1 MTVEGAAA
9 PLLPGTPHGFLAGGR
24 PGTAFPGFPAKLA
37 EGTSFLNGIKPA
49 QVGPVIVRVRGVA
62 AAIVVVAGAEIR
74 AAGYIP
80 SPPSPA
86 GVDCR
91 GFRLGGP
98 LGRGK
103 EPRARGTGGRHSLP
117 VISPYRPD
125 AGSPVNL
132 PVDSSAFVGI
142 RCSGGSLT
150 EASFGVI
157 AGVIRAKVGAN
168 QGAGLAILTRIRIRT
183 IIRGRRAA
191 ADGNPLDPLGAPPF
205 LFGKLKDAVNADP
218 GNAGFPLGQPAL
230 LRRDKAAELAPF
242 AEIDGVVPFIAVA
255 AGCPGFGL
263 AKGVGLVDAAVKGF
277 APVFGQGLEDGG
289 SPILV
294 GKGLPV
300 GTVPGDRPGLGR
312 WIPPPLRKTPLKRPG
327 RPLHCVGTWQFPL
340 GWG

>member
-1 MTVEGAAA
+1 M
-9 PLLPGTPHGFLAGGR
+9 
-24 PGTAFPGFPAKLA
+24 
-37 EGTSFLNGIKPA
+37 FLNGIKPA
-49 QVGPVIVRVRGVA
+49 QVGPVIPIALAGVVA
-62 AAIVVVAGAEIR
+62 VAGAEIR
-74 AAGYIP
+74 AAIHIP

-86 GVDCR
+86 GVDRR
-91 GFRLGGP
+91 GLRLGGP

-132 PVDSSAFVGI
+132 PIGGNAFVGI
-142 RCSGGSLT
+142 RLSGGSLT
-150 EASFGVI
+150 GAGFGII

-168 QGAGLAILTRIRIRT
+168 QGAGLAILPRIRIRT

-205 LFGKLKDAVNADP
+205 LFGKLKDAIDADP
-218 GNAGFPLGQPAL
+218 GNAGFPISQPTL
-230 LRRDKAAELAPF
+230 LRSDETAELTAF
-242 AEIDGVVPFIAVA
+242 SEINGVIPLVAVL
-255 AGCPGFGL
+255 AGRPGFGL
-263 AKGVGLVDAAVKGF
+263 GKGVGLVDAAVKGF

-312 WIPPPLRKTPLKRPG
+312 WIPPPPAKNAIKKARATTALRRDMAISSRMG
-327 RPLHCVGTWQFPL
+327 L
-340 GWG
+340 GGLDC